1 MRWWL
6 GWGAERGL
14 GTNIFSL
21 TQDWEDDA
29 RRTLLSWS
37 RGRVMAIACHCKGG
51 ICPSLSSSALWNS
64 PSSYCTRLRNHFPLR
79 FADSSLRELCQMR
92 NRSRK
97 KTENRNKEMRK
108 NSAGKYKTRK
118 EEKYMRKD
126 TAKRQTD
133 DPQSFRVQ

>member
-1 MRWWL
+1 
-6 GWGAERGL
+6 
-14 GTNIFSL
+14 
-21 TQDWEDDA
+21 
-29 RRTLLSWS
+29 
-37 RGRVMAIACHCKGG
+37 
-51 ICPSLSSSALWNS
+51 
-64 PSSYCTRLRNHFPLR
+64 
-79 FADSSLRELCQMR
+79 MR

-133 DPQSFRVQ
+133 DPQSFRVQQGASGRTSEDICQLQDTPTLILFLGLPA